1 MYIQMSNKMNNKMR
15 NMIKRSRMII
25 QKESQN
31 NIYKKQKNCKKK
43 NLNIQMHA

>member
-15 NMIKRSRMII
+15 IMIKRSRMII

-31 NIYKKQKNCKKK
+31 NLYKKQKNCKKK

>member
-15 NMIKRSRMII
+15 IMIKRSRMII
-25 QKESQN
+25 QKESYN